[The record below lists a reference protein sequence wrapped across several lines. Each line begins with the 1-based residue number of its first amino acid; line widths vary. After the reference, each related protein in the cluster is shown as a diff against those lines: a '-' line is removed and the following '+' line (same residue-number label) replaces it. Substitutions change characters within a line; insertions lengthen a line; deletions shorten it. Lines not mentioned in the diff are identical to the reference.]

1 VPDVAAKPAAG
12 RQGSGETREQRLT
25 ELGEAFHHAYRVLRS
40 RRGRDTHLCSGQLS
54 YAQFELLAE
63 LLRQGPLPMGELAG
77 AAGLSPATVSQM
89 LDHLVDEGQVE
100 RARSESDRRVV
111 VIKLTRNGR
120 RRIES
125 RKAMWRERW
134 ERGLEGVSAEELRI
148 ACDVLARI
156 GGVFEE
162 SAE

>member
-1 VPDVAAKPAAG
+1 MPEVAAKPAAQG
-12 RQGSGETREQRLT
+12 GGADGTRQQRLT
-25 ELGEAFHHAYRVLRS
+25 ELGAAFHHAYRVLR
-40 RRGRDTHLCSGQLS
+40 RRHGRDTHLCSGELS

-63 LLRQGPLPMGELAG
+63 LLRHGPLPMGELAA

-100 RARSESDRRVV
+100 RARSESDRRIV

-134 ERGLEGVSAEELRI
+134 EQGLEGVSAEDLRI
-148 ACDVLARI
+148 ARDVLARI

-162 SAE
+162 PAE